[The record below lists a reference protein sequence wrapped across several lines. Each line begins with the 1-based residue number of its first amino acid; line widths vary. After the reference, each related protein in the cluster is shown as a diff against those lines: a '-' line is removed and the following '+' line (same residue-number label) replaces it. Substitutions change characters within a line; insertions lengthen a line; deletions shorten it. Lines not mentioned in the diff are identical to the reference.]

1 MYDLERRCFASSYTK
16 MRGKGMKG
24 QQGIMEYVMLTF
36 FVLVIIVALLFFLS
50 WWQASQLGLES
61 RDNAVQRT
69 YSVLGQL
76 INDPVVVKGNSMLDD
91 SKLSALQDMDCQEL
105 ESIFGQGWYANV
117 TLFEGDTSVVCGTN
131 YPHCNCWSFCPENYG
146 DRCTRISYVIPVNI
160 HRKMSE
166 SVSVGTLEVG
176 ACQ

>member
-1 MYDLERRCFASSYTK
+1 
-16 MRGKGMKG
+16 MKG

-61 RDNAVQRT
+61 RANAVHMT

-76 INDPVVVKGNSMLDD
+76 INDPAVARGSSVLDD
-91 SKLSALQDMDCQEL
+91 SKLSALQNMGCDEL
-105 ESIFGQGWYANV
+105 EVVFGRGWYANV
-117 TLFEGDTSVVCGTN
+117 TLFEGDARVVCGEN
-131 YPHCNCWSFCPENYG
+131 YPDCNYWSLCPENYG
-146 DRCTRISYVIPVNI
+146 DRCTRISYIVPVNI
-160 HRKMSE
+160 YRKMSE
-166 SVSVGTLEVG
+166 SVSVGILEVG